1 MAIQAEP
8 IGGRRAGLSC
18 PPAGS
23 RRLVRP
29 PAARSAAMC
38 VVGSDDELGQS
49 QGRIVASGPGSG
61 QRLGLAVDEIIH
73 HDEVAASVFTAS
85 KLDVTAGDPHEEDP
99 FARVE
104 GDPQE

>member
-1 MAIQAEP
+1 LPTTDDMAIQAEP

-49 QGRIVASGPGSG
+49 QG
-61 QRLGLAVDEIIH
+61 
-73 HDEVAASVFTAS
+73 
-85 KLDVTAGDPHEEDP
+85 
-99 FARVE
+99 
-104 GDPQE
+104 